1 MNHVKNIG
9 TIAIPA
15 EDLDAA
21 CKAVSDGFEYC
32 GWEIEDGG
40 DLEYLLNELGFECYM
55 DGELQFLIA
64 DFDGPLVFDL
74 KSLFSCLAPFLDG
87 QHISWLDTEWY
98 EVTIF
103 KFEDATLK
111 AMRFDIDHI
120 VHEFICSQEKDSG
133 KFTK

>member
-32 GWEIEDGG
+32 GWEIGDGG
-40 DLEYLLNELGFECYM
+40 GLEYLLN
-55 DGELQFLIA
+55 
-64 DFDGPLVFDL
+64 DGPLVFDL
-74 KSLFSCLAPFLDG
+74 KSLFSCLAPFLEG

-111 AMRFDIDHI
+111 VMRFDIDHI
-120 VHEFICSQEKDSG
+120 VHEFICSQGKDSG